1 VSGASRVLFVPVSGA
16 KGAGEFFRCLTIAQR
31 ARERWPAIDIRFIV
45 SRAAGYAHEVPF
57 PTVLVD
63 RSPTYESAAVN
74 RAIDELKPD
83 VVIFDS
89 AGRVAQLRHA
99 RRRGART
106 VYVSSRPRTRWKGFR
121 LRRMLQLDQHW
132 LAWPRVL
139 DGRLSTLERLKLWLM
154 RSVSVVFLDCLFP
167 PPDATRAA
175 AYRRE
180 LGLGL
185 DPYILFCAGGGGYE
199 RQGLSAPEIFG
210 RAAAEVAQSN
220 DIRTVWVGGPNYA
233 GVLAPRPRLLA
244 LGALTGKQ
252 MIDLLSGANFA
263 VINGGS
269 LLLQALALK
278 IPCIAAPV
286 AGDQDARI
294 RACAARGL
302 LIAAELDFTAL
313 ATSTLAL
320 AGDPARLDQMRARLA
335 QLDLSNG
342 VDTAVAA
349 LERLLRSDGTV

>member
-1 VSGASRVLFVPVSGA
+1 MNAASRILFVPVSGA
-16 KGAGEFFRCLTIAQR
+16 RGSGEYFRCLTIAQR
-31 ARERWPAIDIRFIV
+31 VRERWPTVDIRFIV
-45 SRAAGYAHEVPF
+45 SREAGYAHEVPF

-74 RAIDELKPD
+74 RAIDELKPN

-99 RRRGART
+99 RTRGART

-139 DGRLSTLERLKLWLM
+139 DGALSAVERAKLWLT
-154 RSVSVVFLDCLFP
+154 RSVSVVFLDCVFP
-167 PPDATRAA
+167 LTDATRAA

-180 LGLGL
+180 LGLDP

-199 RQGLSAPEIFG
+199 HQGRSAPEIFG
-210 RAAAEVAQSN
+210 LAAAEVARAN
-220 DIRTVWVGGPNYA
+220 GIRTVWVRGPNYTGA
-233 GVLAPRPRLLA
+233 LAPHPGLLE
-244 LGALTGKQ
+244 LGALTGAR
-252 MIDLLSGANFA
+252 MIDLLSGAHFA
-263 VINGGS
+263 VTNGGS

-278 IPCIAAPV
+278 VPCIAAPV

-302 LIAAELDFTAL
+302 LIPARLEFRAL
-313 ATSTLAL
+313 ATSALAL
-320 AGDPARLDQMRARLA
+320 AKDRARVAEMKTRLA
-335 QLDLSNG
+335 ELDLSNG
-342 VDTAVAA
+342 VDTAAAA
-349 LERLLRSDGTV
+349 LGRLLRMDEPA